1 MLNKINKD
9 EVIAKDVNIKSVYIK
24 TYGCQ
29 MNVYDSERMVEL
41 LKPHGFNCTT
51 SPENAD
57 LVILNTCHIREKA
70 SEKVHSELG
79 RIALIKKDKR
89 QKYDSEMIVVVG
101 GCVGQAEGENIIAR
115 SPCVDIVVGP
125 QSYHNLPELIER
137 VKREKSWAV
146 DLDFYE
152 NDKFDSVTFETM
164 HNKHSSF
171 LSIQEGCDK
180 FCHFCVVP
188 YTRGAEFSRPFSA
201 IYREAIGLV
210 SHGCK
215 EITLLGQNVSA
226 YHGLDDQGNE
236 ITIGKLIKLLA
247 KIDGLQRIRYTTSH
261 PNDMLDSD
269 LLDAHASI
277 DKLMP
282 YIHLPVQSGS
292 DKILQSMNRK
302 HKRDFYFDL
311 IEKFR
316 SVRPDIAFSSDF
328 IVGYPGET
336 EEDFDHTMS
345 LVQQVNYAQA
355 YSFKYSPRP
364 GTPASALKNQVTEK
378 DKDDRLQ
385 RLQKLLYRQ
394 QKDFNQSK
402 IGERLTVLLEKHGKY
417 DGQLVGKSEYMQSVI
432 VENPQLKIGDIVNV
446 IITNATQNSLHGK
459 IISNIM

>member
-1 MLNKINKD
+1 MITEIDKD
-9 EVIAKDVNIKSVYIK
+9 ETLSKDIKIKSVYVK

-41 LKPHGFNCTT
+41 LKPHGFNQAA
-51 SPENAD
+51 SPEKAD

-79 RIALIKKDKR
+79 RIALLKKDKK
-89 QKYDSEMIVVVG
+89 QKHDSEMMVVVA

-137 VKREKSWAV
+137 VKREKSWVV

-152 NDKFDSVTFETM
+152 NDKFDTLGFETLQ
-164 HNKHSSF
+164 NKYSAF
-171 LSIQEGCDK
+171 LSVQEGCDK

-188 YTRGAEFSRPFSA
+188 YTRGAEFSRSFSA
-201 IYREAIGLV
+201 VYREAIGLV

-226 YHGLDDQGNE
+226 YHGLDDKGNE
-236 ITIGKLIKLLA
+236 ITLGKLIKLLA
-247 KIDGLQRIRYTTSH
+247 EIDGLERIRYTTSH
-261 PNDMLDSD
+261 PNDMLSSD
-269 LLDAHASI
+269 LLDVHANI

-302 HKRDFYFDL
+302 HKRDFYFNL
-311 IEKFR
+311 IDKFR
-316 SVRPDIAFSSDF
+316 AARSDIAFSSDF

-336 EEDFDHTMS
+336 EEDFDHTMD
-345 LVQQVNYAQA
+345 LVQKVNYAQA

-364 GTPASALKNQVTEK
+364 GTPASALKNQVIEK
-378 DKDDRLQ
+378 NKDDRLQ
-385 RLQKLLYRQ
+385 RLQKFLYQQ
-394 QKDFNQSK
+394 QKDFNESK
-402 IGERLTVLLEKHGKY
+402 IGKILSVLLEKTGKHP
-417 DGQLVGKSEYMQSVI
+417 GQLVCKSEYMQSVI
-432 VENPQLKIGDIVNV
+432 VENPQSKIGDVVNV
-446 IITNATQNSLHGK
+446 MIKSATQNSLHGE
-459 IISNIM
+459 IINNIV

>member
-1 MLNKINKD
+1 MITEIDKD
-9 EVIAKDVNIKSVYIK
+9 ETLSKDIKIKSVYVK

-41 LKPHGFNCTT
+41 LKPHGFNQAA
-51 SPENAD
+51 SPEKAD

-79 RIALIKKDKR
+79 RIALLKKDKK
-89 QKYDSEMIVVVG
+89 QKHDSEMMVVVA

-137 VKREKSWAV
+137 VKREKSWVV

-152 NDKFDSVTFETM
+152 NDKFDTLGFETLQ
-164 HNKHSSF
+164 NKYSAF
-171 LSIQEGCDK
+171 LSVQEGCDK

-188 YTRGAEFSRPFSA
+188 YTRGAEFSRSFSA
-201 IYREAIGLV
+201 VYREAIGLV

-226 YHGLDDQGNE
+226 YHGLDDKGNE
-236 ITIGKLIKLLA
+236 ITLGKLIKLLA
-247 KIDGLQRIRYTTSH
+247 EIDGLERIRYTTSH
-261 PNDMLDSD
+261 PNDMLSSD
-269 LLDAHASI
+269 LLDVHANI

-302 HKRDFYFDL
+302 HKRDFYFNL
-311 IEKFR
+311 IDKFR
-316 SVRPDIAFSSDF
+316 AARSDIAFSSDF

-336 EEDFDHTMS
+336 EEDFDHTMD
-345 LVQQVNYAQA
+345 LVQKVNYAQA

-364 GTPASALKNQVTEK
+364 GTPASALKNQVIEK
-378 DKDDRLQ
+378 NKDDRLQ
-385 RLQKLLYRQ
+385 RLQKFLYQQ
-394 QKDFNQSK
+394 QKDFNESK
-402 IGERLTVLLEKHGKY
+402 IGKILSVLLEKPGKHP
-417 DGQLVGKSEYMQSVI
+417 GQLVGKSEYMQSVI
-432 VENPQLKIGDIVNV
+432 VENPQSKIGDVVNV
-446 IITNATQNSLHGK
+446 MIKSATQNSLHGE
-459 IISNIM
+459 IINNIV